1 MEPVKPPRN
10 ERAESGEPG
19 ARYAAP
25 IHVVWEF
32 AAYLVI
38 DSKTHHAS
46 GFSDVTSLLNSHRAR
61 AWRETPR
68 IGWARCSARIEM
80 RGLTESCV

>member
-38 DSKTHHAS
+38 DSKTHYAS
-46 GFSDVTSLLNSHRAR
+46 GFSDVTSLLTSHRAR
-61 AWRETPR
+61 VETPR
-68 IGWARCSARIEM
+68 IGLARCSARIEM